1 MQNTTTKKSKNIMD
15 MFSGK
20 QILIPIAALLL
31 LAVFNLIADPSFY
44 KISMDVNS
52 AGNHVLSGYLITILD
67 YGSELAILAIGMT
80 LVTAASGGQDIS
92 VGAGIA
98 IAGSVILRV
107 LCGTNSRPDKLQA
120 PIIVAFLVAC
130 VVSMLFGAF
139 NGILVAGFKIQPM
152 VATLILYTAGR
163 SIAAW
168 INNNELPVVS
178 DPTFAYFGGFI
189 PGIPIP
195 TPVFIMLICVLLTAL
210 ALKYTNLGLYTQA
223 VGINASSSRLNGLNP
238 AFIKFISFVILGL
251 CVAVVGLIKVSRLS
265 SINYSVI
272 AKDIEMD
279 AILAVA
285 LGGNSLSG
293 GKFNMTSSILGA
305 YVIQFLTTTLY
316 KFNVE
321 SAALSAYK
329 AVVVIALVVF
339 SAPAVRKKFA
349 DLTKKMKPQAK
360 EAV

>member
-1 MQNTTTKKSKNIMD
+1 MRQKNKSR
-15 MFSGK
+15 
-20 QILIPIAALLL
+20 QILIPIAALLV
-31 LAVFNLIADPSFY
+31 LALFNLIVDPTFF
-44 KISMDVNS
+44 KITLDTNS
-52 AGNHVLSGYLITILD
+52 AGDPVLSGYLITILD

-92 VGAGIA
+92 VGATVA

-107 LCGTNSRPDKLQA
+107 VCGTNSKPDKLQA
-120 PIIVAFLVAC
+120 PIILAFLIAC

-139 NGILVAGFKIQPM
+139 NGILVAKFNIQPM

-178 DPTFAYFGGFI
+178 DKGFAVFGGFI

-195 TPVFIMLICVLLTAL
+195 TPFFIAMGCLIITAL
-210 ALKYTNLGLYTQA
+210 AMKFTNLGLYTQA

-238 AFIKFISFVILGL
+238 AFIKFLSFVILGL

-285 LGGNSLSG
+285 LGGNALGG
-293 GKFNMTSSILGA
+293 GKFNMTASILGA

-316 KFNVE
+316 KFDVKSE
-321 SAALSAYK
+321 ALSAYK
-329 AVVVIALVVF
+329 AIVVIALVVF
-339 SAPAVRKKFA
+339 SAPVVREKMNAFIKKVR
-349 DLTKKMKPQAK
+349 PQAK
-360 EAV
+360 EVG